1 MVILFVQYA
10 LTIALRMTRCVCVWV
25 GVCVCVCVHAHAQL
39 CLALCDSM
47 DSSPPGPSLYG
58 IFQATILECVAIICQ
73 DALKQILETYRI

>member
-1 MVILFVQYA
+1 M
-10 LTIALRMTRCVCVWV
+10 CVCV